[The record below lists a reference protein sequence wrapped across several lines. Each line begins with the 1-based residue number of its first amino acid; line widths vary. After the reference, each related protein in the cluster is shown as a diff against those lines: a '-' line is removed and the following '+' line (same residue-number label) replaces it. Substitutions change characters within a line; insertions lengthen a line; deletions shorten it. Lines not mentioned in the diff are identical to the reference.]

1 MSMLSEWY
9 EKRFRRKAA
18 ERLLKPETAAG
29 ILAAPAVA
37 RWLEAQPP
45 AVASAVK
52 EALPQILAAIADKW
66 FGG

>member
-18 ERLLKPETAAG
+18 EWLLKPETAAA
-29 ILAAPAVA
+29 ILTAPVLA

-45 AVASAVK
+45 TVGSAVR
-52 EALPQILAAIADKW
+52 EALPQLLAAIADKW